1 MTKSSLVVCEYNR
14 IDVGYIIKLMDNQR
28 QRIVLLAGVTIN
40 GACIQT
46 KGTIQEIKLH
56 SKRIRQEIKLH
67 SKRIRHDCIITQN
80 IDIYLGKTKRACTM
94 YIYL

>member
-1 MTKSSLVVCEYNR
+1 
-14 IDVGYIIKLMDNQR
+14 MDNQR

-46 KGTIQEIKLH
+46 KGTIQEIKL
-56 SKRIRQEIKLH
+56 L
-67 SKRIRHDCIITQN
+67 SKRIRHDCLITQN

>member
-1 MTKSSLVVCEYNR
+1 MTKSSLVVCEYNH
-14 IDVGYIIKLMDNQR
+14 IDVGYIIKRMDNQR

-46 KGTIQEIKLH
+46 KGTIQEIKLL
-56 SKRIRQEIKLH
+56 SKRN
-67 SKRIRHDCIITQN
+67 RHDCLITQN
-80 IDIYLGKTKRACTM
+80 IDIYFGKTKRACTM

>member
-1 MTKSSLVVCEYNR
+1 MTKSSLVVCEYNH

-40 GACIQT
+40 GVCIQT
-46 KGTIQEIKLH
+46 KGTI
-56 SKRIRQEIKLH
+56 QEIKLH